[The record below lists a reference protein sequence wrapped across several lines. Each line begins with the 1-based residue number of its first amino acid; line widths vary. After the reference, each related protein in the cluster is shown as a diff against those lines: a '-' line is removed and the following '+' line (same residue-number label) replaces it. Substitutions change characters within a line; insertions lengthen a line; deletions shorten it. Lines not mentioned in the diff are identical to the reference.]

1 MDMDDRMTQPEKPP
15 EKKPYHAPVLQTY
28 GAIRDLTRAT
38 GTVGKNDSMSSST
51 SKTG

>member
-1 MDMDDRMTQPEKPP
+1 MSEPKQPQPR
-15 EKKPYHAPVLQTY
+15 KKPYRTPILETY
-28 GAIRDLTRAT
+28 GAVRDLTRAT